1 MLYPLSYEGCLRT
14 DTTGSHRAGDR
25 SYRPGRTRRTWPSM
39 GGGRAGGRPG
49 RSVTSLRCAGV
60 WVCLCRAVTS
70 GTIAEVVESGARTV
84 RQVSEA
90 CGAGTDCTKCTRTI
104 RVLIA
109 THAPGPDQEVE
120 RR

>member
-14 DTTGSHRAGDR
+14 DATRVASGRGPIVSAGPDRTHMAGDGRR
-25 SYRPGRTRRTWPSM
+25 SS
-39 GGGRAGGRPG
+39 GRPPV
-49 RSVTSLRCAGV
+49 RAIASLRCAGV

-70 GTIAEVVESGARTV
+70 GTIAEVVEGGARTV

-109 THAPGPDQEVE
+109 THAPGPDQEDDP
-120 RR
+120 R

>member
-1 MLYPLSYEGCLRT
+1 MVADG
-14 DTTGSHRAGDR
+14 
-25 SYRPGRTRRTWPSM
+25 RPSGRWP
-39 GGGRAGGRPG
+39 PG
-49 RSVTSLRCAGV
+49 RSDTSLRCPDV

-70 GTIAEVVESGARTV
+70 GTIAEVVEGGARTV